1 MSAQGYDYII
11 VGAGSA
17 GCVVANRLS
26 ADPSCRVLLLEAGG
40 SDRNF
45 WLKLPVGY
53 YRTIYNERFSRLF
66 TTEPNERTGGRSI
79 VWPRGRVL
87 GGSSSINGLI
97 FIRGQH
103 EDFDD
108 WERLGAKGWNYREL
122 LPYFRRYE
130 RYPGG
135 ESQYH
140 GGLGEFE
147 VSDLRTGNRASAAW
161 VDAGVEY
168 GLPRNPD
175 FNGATTLGVGAYQLG
190 IGRHWRS
197 SAASAFLRPVA
208 HRRNL
213 TVITRA
219 QVSKVAFASGVATGV
234 EWIHGGRVFEATA
247 EREVILS
254 AGALQSPQL
263 LQLSGVGPA
272 GLLRGLGIAV
282 VADAPEVGHNLQ
294 DHYQARMIVRLK
306 QPISL
311 NDQVRNPLELARMGL
326 QWMLAGNGPLTA
338 GAGQVGGAACTEY
351 AVGGRPDVQ
360 FNVMPLSV
368 DKPGDPLHRYSG
380 FTASVWQCHGESR
393 GQLAIRST
401 DPFDQPRIEPNYFAE
416 DIDRKTMVAGLRILR
431 DIYRQKSFRDLWDIE
446 MVPGDAVN
454 DDAGLWDF
462 ARTTGG
468 TVFHC
473 VGTCRMGTDTTSVL
487 DPQLRVRGVERLRVI
502 DASVMPQ
509 ITSANTNAT
518 SLMIGERGAA
528 LVMSSM
534 ASPPF
539 DRSILRTP
547 DGFDFRKPRSE
558 IRTDRRHFSSAD
570 GARNMGAGSAG
581 YRRMRC
587 SPPNSASPGS
597 PSGRLSICW
606 RATGSS
612 KPSRAAAPSS
622 PVR

>member
-1 MSAQGYDYII
+1 MTAQGYDYII

-17 GCVVANRLS
+17 GCVLANRLS

-53 YRTIYNERFSRLF
+53 YRTIYNERFSRQF
-66 TTEPNERTGGRSI
+66 VTEPSERTAGRSI

-97 FIRGQH
+97 FIRGQR

-108 WERLGAKGWNYREL
+108 WERLGAKGWSYREL

-130 RYPGG
+130 RFQGG
-135 ESQYH
+135 ENQYH
-140 GGLGEFE
+140 GGLGEFA
-147 VSDLRTGNRASAAW
+147 VSELRTGNRASAAW
-161 VDAGVEY
+161 VEAGVEF

-175 FNGATTLGVGAYQLG
+175 FNGATTFGVGSYQLG
-190 IGRHWRS
+190 IGRHWRTS
-197 SAASAFLRPVA
+197 SASAFLRPIR
-208 HRRNL
+208 HRNNL
-213 TVITRA
+213 TIITNA
-219 QVSKVAFASGVATGV
+219 QASKVLFTGRIATGV
-234 EWIHGGRVFEATA
+234 EWINGGRVFNANV
-247 EREVILS
+247 EREIVLS

-272 GLLRGLGIAV
+272 DLLREFGIRV
-282 VADAPEVGHNLQ
+282 VADAPEVGRNLQ

-306 QPISL
+306 RPLSL
-311 NDQVRNPLELARMGL
+311 NDQVRNPYELAKMGL
-326 QWMLAGNGPLTA
+326 QWLLAGSGPLTA

-368 DKPGDPLHRYSG
+368 DKPGEPLHTYSG

-393 GQLAIRST
+393 GCLAIRST

-416 DIDRKTMVAGLRILR
+416 EIDRKTVVAGLNMLR

-446 MVPGDAVN
+446 MAPGEAVN
-454 DDAGLWDF
+454 SPAGLWDF

-473 VGTCRMGTDTTSVL
+473 IGTCRMGGDDTSVL
-487 DPQLRVRGVERLRVI
+487 DPQLRVRGVENLRVI
-502 DASVMPQ
+502 DASVMPA
-509 ITSANTNAT
+509 ITSANTNAS

-528 LVMSSM
+528 LVMS
-534 ASPPF
+534 
-539 DRSILRTP
+539 
-547 DGFDFRKPRSE
+547 
-558 IRTDRRHFSSAD
+558 
-570 GARNMGAGSAG
+570 
-581 YRRMRC
+581 
-587 SPPNSASPGS
+587 
-597 PSGRLSICW
+597 
-606 RATGSS
+606 
-612 KPSRAAAPSS
+612 
-622 PVR
+622 

>member
-1 MSAQGYDYII
+1 MAAQGYDYIV

-66 TTEPNERTGGRSI
+66 RTEPCEGTGGRAI
-79 VWPRGRVL
+79 VWPRGRVI

-108 WERLGAKGWNYREL
+108 WERLGATGWSYRDV

-130 RYPGG
+130 RYRGG

-140 GGLGEFE
+140 GGFGEFE
-147 VSDLRTGNRASAAW
+147 VSELRNDNRASAAW
-161 VDAGVEY
+161 VDAGVEF

-175 FNGATTLGVGAYQLG
+175 FNAETTLGVGSYQLG

-197 SAASAFLRPVA
+197 SSASAFLQPVA
-208 HRRNL
+208 DRPNL
-213 TVITRA
+213 TIVTGA
-219 QVSKVAFASGVATGV
+219 QVSKVVFKGSAASGV
-234 EWIHGGRVFEATA
+234 EWVRAGKIAMASA

-254 AGALQSPQL
+254 AGALQSPQI
-263 LQLSGVGPA
+263 LQLSGIGPA
-272 GLLRGLGIAV
+272 GLLQDLGIPV
-282 VADAPEVGHNLQ
+282 IADAPEVGRNLQ
-294 DHYQARMIVRLK
+294 DHYQARLIVRLK
-306 QPISL
+306 EKISL
-311 NDQVRNPLELARMGL
+311 NDQVRNPVELAKMGL
-326 QWMLAGNGPLTA
+326 QWMLDGSGPLTV
-338 GAGQVGGAACTEY
+338 GAGQVGGAACTEH

-368 DKPGDPLHRYSG
+368 DKPGDPLHHYSG
-380 FTASVWQCHGESR
+380 FTASVWQCHGQSR
-393 GQLAIRST
+393 GRLAIRST
-401 DPFDQPRIEPNYFAE
+401 DPFDQPLIEPNYFAAE
-416 DIDRKTMVAGLRILR
+416 IDRKTMVSGLKMLR
-431 DIYRQKSFRDLWDIE
+431 EIYRQKSFRQLWDIE
-446 MVPGDAVN
+446 MVPGEAV
-454 DDAGLWDF
+454 DSDAGLWDF
-462 ARTTGG
+462 ARTSGG

-473 VGTCRMGTDTTSVL
+473 VGTCRMGRDDQSVL
-487 DPQLRVRGVERLRVI
+487 DPQLRVRGVEKLRVI

-528 LVMSSM
+528 LV
-534 ASPPF
+534 
-539 DRSILRTP
+539 
-547 DGFDFRKPRSE
+547 
-558 IRTDRRHFSSAD
+558 
-570 GARNMGAGSAG
+570 
-581 YRRMRC
+581 
-587 SPPNSASPGS
+587 
-597 PSGRLSICW
+597 LS
-606 RATGSS
+606 
-612 KPSRAAAPSS
+612 
-622 PVR
+622 

>member
-1 MSAQGYDYII
+1 MAAQGYDYIV

-66 TTEPNERTGGRSI
+66 RTEPCEGTGGRAI
-79 VWPRGRVL
+79 VWPRGRVI

-108 WERLGAKGWNYREL
+108 WERLGATGWSYRDV

-130 RYPGG
+130 RYRGG

-140 GGLGEFE
+140 GGFGEFE
-147 VSDLRTGNRASAAW
+147 VSELRNDNRASAAW
-161 VDAGVEY
+161 VDAGVEF

-175 FNGATTLGVGAYQLG
+175 FNAETTLGVGSYQLG

-197 SAASAFLRPVA
+197 SSASAFLQPVA
-208 HRRNL
+208 DRPNL
-213 TVITRA
+213 TIVTGA
-219 QVSKVAFASGVATGV
+219 QVSKVVFKGSAASGV
-234 EWIHGGRVFEATA
+234 EWVRAGKIAMASA

-254 AGALQSPQL
+254 AGALQSPQI
-263 LQLSGVGPA
+263 LQLSGIGPA
-272 GLLRGLGIAV
+272 DLLLDLGIPV
-282 VADAPEVGHNLQ
+282 IADAPEVGRNLQ
-294 DHYQARMIVRLK
+294 DHYQARLIVRLK
-306 QPISL
+306 EKISL
-311 NDQVRNPLELARMGL
+311 NDQVRNPVELAKMGL
-326 QWMLAGNGPLTA
+326 QWMLDGSGPLTV
-338 GAGQVGGAACTEY
+338 GAGQVGGAACTEH

-368 DKPGDPLHRYSG
+368 DKPGDPLHHYSG
-380 FTASVWQCHGESR
+380 FTASVWQCHGQSR
-393 GQLAIRST
+393 GRLAIRST
-401 DPFDQPRIEPNYFAE
+401 DPFDQPLIEPNYFAAE
-416 DIDRKTMVAGLRILR
+416 IDRKTMVSGLKILR
-431 DIYRQKSFRDLWDIE
+431 EIYRQKSFRQLWDIE
-446 MVPGDAVN
+446 MVPGEAV
-454 DDAGLWDF
+454 DSDAGLWDF
-462 ARTTGG
+462 ARTSGG

-473 VGTCRMGTDTTSVL
+473 VGTCRMGSDDQSVL
-487 DPQLRVRGVERLRVI
+487 DPQLRVRGVEKLRVI

-528 LVMSSM
+528 LV
-534 ASPPF
+534 
-539 DRSILRTP
+539 
-547 DGFDFRKPRSE
+547 
-558 IRTDRRHFSSAD
+558 
-570 GARNMGAGSAG
+570 
-581 YRRMRC
+581 
-587 SPPNSASPGS
+587 
-597 PSGRLSICW
+597 LS
-606 RATGSS
+606 
-612 KPSRAAAPSS
+612 
-622 PVR
+622 

>member
-1 MSAQGYDYII
+1 MSPQGYDYII

-26 ADPSCRVLLLEAGG
+26 ADPACRVLLLEAGG

-45 WLKLPVGY
+45 WLRLPVGY

-66 TTEPNERTGGRSI
+66 RTEPSEGSGGRSI

-108 WERLGAKGWNYREL
+108 WERLGADGWSYRDV

-130 RYPGG
+130 RYRGG
-135 ESQYH
+135 ESQFH

-147 VSDLRTGNRASAAW
+147 VSDLRNDNPASRAW
-161 VDAGVEY
+161 VEAGAQF

-175 FNGATTLGVGAYQLG
+175 FNGATTLGVGTYQLG
-190 IGRHWRS
+190 IGRHWRTS
-197 SAASAFLRPVA
+197 SASAFLQPTA
-208 HRRNL
+208 GRRNL
-213 TVITRA
+213 SIVTHA
-219 QVSKVAFASGVATGV
+219 HVSKVVFNGRVATGV
-234 EWIHGGRVFEATA
+234 EWISKGQVHRATA
-247 EREVILS
+247 DREVILS
-254 AGALQSPQL
+254 GGALQSPQI

-272 GLLRGLGIAV
+272 DLLRKLGITV
-282 VADAPEVGHNLQ
+282 VADASEVGANLQ
-294 DHYQARMIVRLK
+294 DHYQARLIVRLK
-306 QPISL
+306 ERISL
-311 NDQVRNPLELARMGL
+311 NDQVRNPVELAKMGL
-326 QWMLAGNGPLTA
+326 QWMLAGRGPLTV

-368 DKPGDPLHRYSG
+368 DKPGEPLHTYSG
-380 FTASVWQCHGESR
+380 FTASVWQCHAKSR
-393 GQLAIRST
+393 GRLAISST
-401 DPFDQPRIEPNYFAE
+401 DPFEQPRIAPNYLAE
-416 DIDRKTMVAGLRILR
+416 ETDRKTIVAGLKILR
-431 DIYRQKSFRDLWDIE
+431 EIYQQKAFRPLWDVE
-446 MVPGDAVN
+446 VVPGDAARN
-454 DDAGLWDF
+454 DAGLWDF
-462 ARTTGG
+462 ARNTGG

-473 VGTCRMGTDTTSVL
+473 VGTCRMGRDERAVL

-528 LVMSSM
+528 LVM
-534 ASPPF
+534 A
-539 DRSILRTP
+539 
-547 DGFDFRKPRSE
+547 
-558 IRTDRRHFSSAD
+558 
-570 GARNMGAGSAG
+570 
-581 YRRMRC
+581 
-587 SPPNSASPGS
+587 
-597 PSGRLSICW
+597 
-606 RATGSS
+606 
-612 KPSRAAAPSS
+612 
-622 PVR
+622 